1 MLESILQQLPLYPT
15 DGYDMDGVW
24 GCGGERA
31 GGVYYWAVRAG
42 GGCRRGA
49 YASVVNLIRKLVK
62 GSYSVI
68 KPTL

>member
-42 GGCRRGA
+42 GGVQTGGVCV
-49 YASVVNLIRKLVK
+49 SSESDKKV
-62 GSYSVI
+62 S
-68 KPTL
+68 